1 MDFSAQASKRP
12 APYTAKHPVP
22 TVQEYRQHHAEAAER
37 NQQQLQ
43 GRETGPDDKRD
54 NAPAES
60 ISAEEEKNEDSPYPS
75 TNRNWADRPQMET
88 SEQRDVD
95 LRSTPAS
102 GPLPSYWRDKNMR
115 KRKTIRH
122 DAGYE
127 VTDPVTHLPITAH
140 DMTKKELQAA
150 RENEPAP
157 GSTTRSSTKSD
168 GGDRFRRKLED
179 DQEELGRGYRG
190 MRKMFPP
197 PAGGALEEE
206 LVAVYNRAVTVGLAG
221 VVAIV
226 VVGVA
231 VTVAVQG
238 TFGAG
243 RSSSWLGFW
252 SWLIPTVILSSTAAA
267 AYLHYT
273 QSSGWL
279 ENKVNEIF
287 KDETWIA
294 ARQEEEKINESEAE
308 LPESVAW
315 MNSMMSSV
323 WPLINPDL
331 FTSLADTLEDVMQAS
346 LPKVIRM
353 VSIDDLGQGSEAIR
367 ILGIK
372 WLPTAAAAQSV
383 DSGGRLRDEKNK
395 DLGAATGD
403 GQIGD
408 TRTANGNVDTTDE
421 KEDESESGGAG
432 EEMEAEEGD
441 FINMELAF
449 SYRARASGRTIK
461 TKARNAHLY
470 LKFYL
475 PGGIAVPVWVEVRGI
490 VGIMRMRMQLTPDPP
505 FFSLCTVTFLGQPRV
520 DLSCVPLSKHSPNI
534 MDVPLISNFVQS
546 SVDAALAEYVAPKS
560 LALDLKEMLMGD
572 DSKKDTV
579 STGVILIYIKYAR
592 KFKQGDGDIGP
603 LQGGSDTYVT
613 VGWGKFG
620 KPAASTRI
628 IVDTLTPTWDEWASI
643 LVTPEEM
650 DAEETLRLQIWDSDK
665 YTADDDLGR
674 LEVPLKDLVHGEQ
687 TRNRLCDR
695 EDGLRGDDPDEK
707 MPGTLT
713 WSVGYFAKTMIQQ
726 DQLDNQ
732 TVHPDIRTTA
742 DLEKWATDSA
752 ASKLRE
758 SGSAGQESDER
769 RQQTREDFQE
779 KELEMLTRTPPP
791 KDFRSGVLSVQI
803 HNITGLEI
811 SKLNKHSTRDDE
823 DQGDETVDEDSLPDS
838 YCTIILNHRKV
849 YQTRTKPKNAKP
861 FFNAGTE
868 KFVAD
873 WQTGEVIISVRD
885 RRDHEDDPLLGVI
898 YLPLRK
904 VFEQDCQVMQSF
916 PIAGGI
922 GYGRA
927 RISMVWRSVECKLP
941 MEIVGWDYG
950 TVEVEAPI
958 KVKGGVMETIK
969 GCSIHLRTHITKG
982 KMKASPD
989 DDTWRPKRR
998 SQSSVFLAVAKRYR
1012 TPLTFEF
1019 HQPSVTKQSTPAFA
1033 VLWLGDVPDEEE
1045 KQVSLK
1051 IWKGGK
1057 DQVARARSCAH
1068 YNGLED
1074 GEEPLGEME
1083 VTVKFWR
1090 GISGY
1095 HKKYASNSRN
1105 AHVRN
1110 VMEVLDTVEGENLMG
1125 DGDGDVEDSDSDS
1138 SLSGESRGDQS
1149 SSEKRKMLRKADTA
1163 SSNSDTEDREDK
1175 TPLKSLPSRVK
1186 QQALCGDSRTGDDG
1200 RRGVRAQIHDYKA
1213 NHKQL
1218 HRKHRGIMQ
1227 WKATRTLDWMAG
1239 KANRGK
1245 GRIAEVV
1252 KHGEKDTGIETE
1264 V

>member
-1 MDFSAQASKRP
+1 MDHPAQASRRP

-22 TVQEYRQHHAEAAER
+22 TVQEYRQQHADAVER
-37 NQQQLQ
+37 NQEQ
-43 GRETGPDDKRD
+43 RRSRDAEPSHSRD
-54 NAPAES
+54 NEQTEKV
-60 ISAEEEKNEDSPYPS
+60 SAEEEKNEDSPYPS
-75 TNRNWADRPQMET
+75 TNRNWADRPQLENPD
-88 SEQRDVD
+88 QRDAD
-95 LRSTPAS
+95 LRSAPAS
-102 GPLPSYWRDKNMR
+102 GPLPSYWRDKDMR
-115 KRKTIRH
+115 KRKMIRR

-140 DMTKKELQAA
+140 DMTNKELEET

-157 GSTTRSSTKSD
+157 GSTMRSSTKSD
-168 GGDRFRRKLED
+168 NGEKFKKKLED
-179 DQEELGRGYRG
+179 DQEELSRGHRG

-197 PAGGALEEE
+197 PAGQALEEE
-206 LVAVYNRAVTVGLAG
+206 LVALHNRAVMVGLAG

-226 VVGVA
+226 VAGVA
-231 VTVAVQG
+231 VLLA
-238 TFGAG
+238 AHG
-243 RSSSWLGFW
+243 RPSSWLSFW
-252 SWLIPTVILSSTAAA
+252 SWLVPTIILSGTAAA
-267 AYLHYT
+267 VYFHHT

-279 ENKVNEIF
+279 EKKVSAIF
-287 KDETWIA
+287 EDETWIA
-294 ARQEEEKINESEAE
+294 ARQEEEMINQSEAE

-346 LPKVIRM
+346 LPKVVRM
-353 VSIDDLGQGSEAIR
+353 VSVDDLGQGSEAIR

-383 DSGGRLRDEKNK
+383 DAGGRLQDEQNK
-395 DLGAATGD
+395 DVGAANSNAD
-403 GQIGD
+403 IKSD
-408 TRTANGNVDTTDE
+408 KENG
-421 KEDESESGGAG
+421 SESGGAG
-432 EEMEAEEGD
+432 ETMEAEEGD
-441 FINMELAF
+441 FVNMELAF
-449 SYRARASGRTIK
+449 SYRARASGRSIK

-475 PGGIAVPVWVEVRGI
+475 PGGIAVPVWVEMRGI
-490 VGIMRMRMQLTPDPP
+490 IGIMRMRMQLTPDPP
-505 FFSLCTVTFLGQPRV
+505 FFSLCTVTFLGQPSV

-534 MDVPLISNFVQS
+534 MDVPFISNFVQS

-603 LQGGSDTYVT
+603 LKGGSDTYVT

-628 IVDTLTPTWDEWASI
+628 IVDSLTPTWDEWASI
-643 LVTPEEM
+643 LVTQEEL

-674 LEVPLKDLVHGEQ
+674 VELPLKDLVNGEQ
-687 TRNRLCDR
+687 TKNKLCDR

-713 WSVGYFAKTMIQQ
+713 WSVGYFSKTKIQQ
-726 DQLDNQ
+726 DQLEKQ
-732 TVHPDIRTTA
+732 TIHPDIRTTA
-742 DLEKWATDSA
+742 DLEKWAADSA

-758 SGSAGQESDER
+758 SDPVKEDSSER
-769 RQQTREDFQE
+769 KQQTREDFQE
-779 KELEMLTRTPPP
+779 KELEMLTHTPPP

-811 SKLNKHSTRDDE
+811 SKLNKHSVRDDE

-838 YCTIILNHRKV
+838 YGTIILNHRKV

-873 WQTGEVIISVRD
+873 WQTGEVIISIRD
-885 RRDHEDDPLLGVI
+885 RRDHEEDPLLGVV

-904 VFEQDCQVMQSF
+904 VFEKECQVLQSY

-950 TVEVEAPI
+950 TVEVQAPI
-958 KVKGGVMETIK
+958 RVKGPVAETIK
-969 GCSIHLRTHITKG
+969 GNSIHLRTHITKA
-982 KMKASPD
+982 KMKASQD
-989 DDTWRPKRR
+989 GDTWHPRR
-998 SQSSVFLAVAKRYR
+998 RNQNSVFLAVAKRYR

-1033 VLWLGDVPDEEE
+1033 VLWLGDIPDEEE

-1068 YNGLED
+1068 YDGLED
-1074 GEEPLGEME
+1074 GEEPIGEMDL
-1083 VTVKFWR
+1083 TIKFWR
-1090 GISGY
+1090 GLSGY

-1105 AHVRN
+1105 EHVRN
-1110 VMEVLDTVEGENLMG
+1110 VMEVLDTVEGESLKDDEG
-1125 DGDGDVEDSDSDS
+1125 DIEDSDSDS
-1138 SLSGESRGDQS
+1138 SLSGDSRPGQS
-1149 SSEKRKMLRKADTA
+1149 DSEKRKMLRDADNAT
-1163 SSNSDTEDREDK
+1163 SSESEDVQDK
-1175 TPLKSLPSRVK
+1175 TSSQSLPNRLK
-1186 QQALCGDSRTGDDG
+1186 RQILCDEGTGDDG
-1200 RRGVRAQIHDYKA
+1200 RRGVRAQIHDYKL

-1227 WKATRTLDWMAG
+1227 WKATRTLDWMVG

-1245 GRIAEVV
+1245 GRLAEVV
-1252 KHGEKDTGIETE
+1252 KHGEKDTAIETE

>member
-1 MDFSAQASKRP
+1 MDSQVHASKRP

-22 TVQEYRQHHAEAAER
+22 TVQEYRQHHADAVER
-37 NQQQLQ
+37 NQEQL
-43 GRETGPDDKRD
+43 RNSEAEPSDSRD
-54 NAPAES
+54 NEPTET

-75 TNRNWADRPQMET
+75 TNRNWADRPQLENPD
-88 SEQRDVD
+88 QRDAD

-102 GPLPSYWRDKNMR
+102 GPLPSYWRDKDMR
-115 KRKTIRH
+115 KRKTTRR
-122 DAGYE
+122 DGGYE

-140 DMTKKELQAA
+140 DMTSKELDEA
-150 RENEPAP
+150 RVNEPAP
-157 GSTTRSSTKSD
+157 GSTMRSSTKSD
-168 GGDRFRRKLED
+168 NGEKFKKKLED

-197 PAGGALEEE
+197 PAGEALEKE
-206 LVAVYNRAVTVGLAG
+206 LVALHNRAVLIGLAG

-226 VVGVA
+226 VAGVA
-231 VTVAVQG
+231 VLLA
-238 TFGAG
+238 AHG
-243 RSSSWLGFW
+243 RPSSWLSLW
-252 SWLIPTVILSSTAAA
+252 SWLVPTAILSGTAAA
-267 AYLHYT
+267 AYFHHW

-279 ENKVNEIF
+279 EKKVSAIF

-294 ARQEEEKINESEAE
+294 ARQEEEKINQSEAE

-346 LPKVIRM
+346 LPKVVRM
-353 VSIDDLGQGSEAIR
+353 VSVDDLGQGSEAIR

-383 DSGGRLRDEKNK
+383 DAAGRLKDDQNK
-395 DLGAATGD
+395 DVGSVNGSAG
-403 GQIGD
+403 
-408 TRTANGNVDTTDE
+408 TRAD
-421 KEDESESGGAG
+421 KENESETKGSG
-432 EEMEAEEGD
+432 ERMEAEEGD
-441 FINMELAF
+441 FVNMELAF
-449 SYRARASGRTIK
+449 SYRARASGRSIK

-490 VGIMRMRMQLTPDPP
+490 IGIMRMRMQLTPDPP
-505 FFSLCTVTFLGQPRV
+505 FFSLCTITFLGQPSV

-534 MDVPLISNFVQS
+534 MDVPFISNFVQS

-628 IVDTLTPTWDEWASI
+628 IVDSLTPTWDEWASI
-643 LVTPEEM
+643 LVTQEEL

-674 LEVPLKDLVHGEQ
+674 VELPLKDLVHSEE
-687 TRNRLCDR
+687 TKNKLCDR

-707 MPGTLT
+707 MPGTLI
-713 WSVGYFAKTMIQQ
+713 WSVGYFSKTKIQQ
-726 DQLDNQ
+726 DQLDKQ
-732 TVHPDIRTTA
+732 TIHPEIRTTS
-742 DLEKWATDSA
+742 DLEKWAADSA

-758 SGSAGQESDER
+758 SGPAKQESSER
-769 RQQTREDFQE
+769 KQQTREDFQD
-779 KELEMLTRTPPP
+779 KELEILTRTPPP

-811 SKLNKHSTRDDE
+811 SKLNKHSVRNDE

-885 RRDHEDDPLLGVI
+885 RRDHEDDPLLGVV
-898 YLPLRK
+898 YLPLRR
-904 VFEQDCQVMQSF
+904 VFEQECQVMQSY

-950 TVEVEAPI
+950 TVEVQAPI
-958 KVKGGVMETIK
+958 TVKGPVMETIK
-969 GCSIHLRTHITKG
+969 GNSIHLRTHITKG
-982 KMKASPD
+982 KMKASSD
-989 DDTWRPKRR
+989 DDTWHPKRR
-998 SQSSVFLAVAKRYR
+998 SQNSVFLAVAKRYR

-1033 VLWLGDVPDEEE
+1033 VLWLGDIPDEEE

-1068 YNGLED
+1068 YDGLED
-1074 GEEPLGEME
+1074 GEEPIGEME

-1090 GISGY
+1090 GLSGY

-1105 AHVRN
+1105 EHVRN
-1110 VMEVLDTVEGENLMG
+1110 VMEVLDTVEGESLKDDEG
-1125 DGDGDVEDSDSDS
+1125 DIEDSDTDS
-1138 SLSGESRGDQS
+1138 SISGDSVRKQS
-1149 SSEKRKMLRKADTA
+1149 DSEKRRMLRDADNAT
-1163 SSNSDTEDREDK
+1163 SDSNSEDGEEK
-1175 TPLKSLPSRVK
+1175 KSSQSLPTRLK
-1186 QQALCGDSRTGDDG
+1186 QQILCGEGTGDDG
-1200 RRGVRAQIHDYKA
+1200 RRGVRAQIHDYKL

-1227 WKATRTLDWMAG
+1227 WKATRTLDWMVG

-1245 GRIAEVV
+1245 GRLVEVV
-1252 KHGEKDTGIETE
+1252 KHGEKDAAIETE

>member
-22 TVQEYRQHHAEAAER
+22 TVQEYRQHQAQAAER
-37 NQQQLQ
+37 TQEQPHD
-43 GRETGPDDKRD
+43 RYPEPDEKHD
-54 NAPAES
+54 NAPAEA

-75 TNRNWADRPQMET
+75 TNRNWADRPQLET
-88 SEQRDVD
+88 PDQRDAD
-95 LRSTPAS
+95 LRSAPPS
-102 GPLPSYWRDKNMR
+102 GLLPSYWRDKNMR

-140 DMTKKELQAA
+140 DMTDKELDAT

-157 GSTTRSSTKSD
+157 GSTARSSTKSD
-168 GGDRFRRKLED
+168 NGDKFKRKLD
-179 DQEELGRGYRG
+179 DDREELGRGHRG

-197 PAGGALEEE
+197 PAGQALEEE
-206 LVAVYNRAVTVGLAG
+206 LVALHNRAVMIGLAG

-226 VVGVA
+226 VSGVA
-231 VTVAVQG
+231 MAMAAQG
-238 TFGAG
+238 RPG
-243 RSSSWLGFW
+243 SWLGFW
-252 SWLIPTVILSSTAAA
+252 SWLVPTAILSGTAAA
-267 AYLHYT
+267 VYFHHT

-279 ENKVNEIF
+279 EKKVSDIF

-294 ARQEEEKINESEAE
+294 ARQEEEKINQSEAE

-383 DSGGRLRDEKNK
+383 DAGGRLKDDQNK
-395 DLGAATGD
+395 DVGATTGD
-403 GQIGD
+403 GQVGD
-408 TRTANGNVDTTDE
+408 SGTASENADTGNNKENG
-421 KEDESESGGAG
+421 SESGGSG
-432 EEMEAEEGD
+432 EIMEAEEGD
-441 FINMELAF
+441 FVNMELAF

-475 PGGIAVPVWVEVRGI
+475 PGGIAVPVWVEIRGI
-490 VGIMRMRMQLTPDPP
+490 IGIMRMRMQLTPDPP
-505 FFSLCTVTFLGQPRV
+505 FFSLCTVTFLGQPSV
-520 DLSCVPLSKHSPNI
+520 DLSCVPLSKHSPNL
-534 MDVPLISNFVQS
+534 MDVPFISNFVQS

-579 STGVILIYIKYAR
+579 STGVILIYIKYAT

-603 LQGGSDTYVT
+603 LKGGSDTYVT

-628 IVDTLTPTWDEWASI
+628 IVDSLTPTWDEWASI
-643 LVTPEEM
+643 LVTQEEL
-650 DAEETLRLQIWDSDK
+650 DAEETLRLQLWDSDK

-674 LEVPLKDLVHGEQ
+674 LELPLKGLVNGDE
-687 TRNRLCDR
+687 TKNRLCER

-713 WSVGYFAKTMIQQ
+713 WSVGYFAKTKIQQ
-726 DQLDNQ
+726 DQLDSQ

-742 DLEKWATDSA
+742 DLEKWAADSA

-758 SGSAGQESDER
+758 SGPVKKDSSER
-769 RQQTREDFQE
+769 YQQTREDLEE
-779 KELEMLTRTPPP
+779 KELEMLTRTSPP
-791 KDFRSGVLSVQI
+791 KDFRSGILSVQI

-823 DQGDETVDEDSLPDS
+823 DQGDETVDEESLPDS

-873 WQTGEVIISVRD
+873 WKTGEVIISVRD
-885 RRDHEDDPLLGVI
+885 RRDHEDDPLLGVV
-898 YLPLRK
+898 YLPLRR
-904 VFEQDCQVMQSF
+904 VFEQECQVMRSF

-927 RISMVWRSVECKLP
+927 RVSMVWRSVECKLP
-941 MEIVGWDYG
+941 MEVVGWDYG
-950 TVEVEAPI
+950 TIEVQAPI
-958 KVKGGVMETIK
+958 KVKGPVADTIR
-969 GCSIHLRTHITKG
+969 GNSIHLRTHITKA

-989 DDTWRPKRR
+989 GDTWLPKRR
-998 SQSSVFLAVAKRYR
+998 SQNSVFLAVAKRYR

-1033 VLWLGDVPDEEE
+1033 VLWMGDIPDEEE
-1045 KQVSLK
+1045 KRVSLK

-1057 DQVARARSCAH
+1057 HQVARARSCAH
-1068 YNGLED
+1068 YDGLED

-1083 VTVKFWR
+1083 VLIKFWR
-1090 GISGY
+1090 GLSGY
-1095 HKKYASNSRN
+1095 HKKYASNTRN
-1105 AHVRN
+1105 GHVRN
-1110 VMEVLDTVEGENLMG
+1110 VMEALDTVEGENLMG
-1125 DGDGDVEDSDSDS
+1125 DDDGDVEDSDSDS
-1138 SLSGESRGDQS
+1138 SLSGETRGDES
-1149 SSEKRKMLRKADTA
+1149 NSEKRKMLRKAGSKSDA
-1163 SSNSDTEDREDK
+1163 SEPEDAGDK
-1175 TPLKSLPSRVK
+1175 TSPQRLPSRLK
-1186 QQALCGDSRTGDDG
+1186 QHVLCDDAGTADDG
-1200 RRGVRAQIHDYKA
+1200 RRGVRAQIHDYKL

-1227 WKATRTLDWMAG
+1227 WKATRTLDWMVG

-1245 GRIAEVV
+1245 GRLAEVV
-1252 KHGEKDTGIETE
+1252 KHGEKDAAIETE